1 MNYREI
7 TPSTFSKQIFSFFL
21 QLLFDYDYDNSNNED
36 FKELWTFFKRLYQ
49 GGYSNSFGFPDLLPI
64 QLKDE
69 EHRSKNK
76 ELNKALGK
84 VRKPI
89 TDFLNFLYAASLQGE
104 VSNNNLVIPTNDYI
118 KFMKTQKRIKAKI
131 LDFVGYL
138 GLHVEH
144 KESSTVIKTD
154 ENSNLI
160 LLLTQF
166 ARISEKTGK
175 LNHYYFRRCDL
186 RIINPGYKFEVDEIF
201 LRLFTESEYA
211 YYEIIHSFL
220 CTSGFKCGLR
230 LDNDTSLEITYTN
243 KKIKNTPLFVLTY
256 DVCYLNTVRMTVK
269 FVAMNRITSIS
280 HMVPI
285 PVQRL
290 LFNTAR
296 RCSEC
301 GFCKKNAKGVKGLL
315 KSSVLKFD
323 GQEKVVCWYNQSTY
337 HVINE
342 ESCGEILDFIKLHQY
357 LILDS

>member
-7 TPSTFSKQIFSFFL
+7 APSTFSEQIFSFFL
-21 QLLFDYDYDNSNNED
+21 QLFSDYDNDNNNNEE
-36 FKELWTFFKRLYQ
+36 FKELWTFFNKLYQ
-49 GGYSNSFGFPDLLPI
+49 GGYNNSIGFPDLLPI

-69 EHRSKNK
+69 EQRSKNK

-89 TDFLNFLYAASLQGE
+89 ADFLDFLYTASLQGE
-104 VSNNNLVIPTNDYI
+104 VSNNNLVIPTNDYL

-138 GLHVEH
+138 GLHIEH
-144 KESSTVIKTD
+144 GESSTVIKAD
-154 ENSNLI
+154 ENSKLI

-166 ARISEKTGK
+166 AKISEKTGK
-175 LNHYYFRRCDL
+175 LNHYFFRRCDL
-186 RIINPGYKFEVDEIF
+186 RIINSGYKFEVDELI

-211 YYEIIHSFL
+211 NYEIIHSFL

-230 LDNDTSLEITYTN
+230 LDNDTTLEINYTN
-243 KKIKNTPLFVLTY
+243 NKIKTTPLFVLIY
-256 DVCYLNTVRMTVK
+256 DAIYLNTVRMTVK

-280 HMVPI
+280 HMAPI

-296 RCSEC
+296 SCSEC

-315 KSSVLKFD
+315 KSSVLKFN
-323 GQEKVVCWYNQSTY
+323 GQEKVVCWYNQSNY

-342 ESCGEILDFIKLHQY
+342 ESCGEILGLIKLHQY
-357 LILDS
+357 LIPDS

>member
-7 TPSTFSKQIFSFFL
+7 APSTFSEQIFSFFL
-21 QLLFDYDYDNSNNED
+21 QLFSDYDNDNSNNED
-36 FKELWTFFKRLYQ
+36 FKDLWTFFNKLYQ
-49 GGYSNSFGFPDLLPI
+49 GGYNNSIGFPDLLPI

-76 ELNKALGK
+76 ELNRALGK
-84 VRKPI
+84 LRKPI
-89 TDFLNFLYAASLQGE
+89 VDFLDFLYTVSLQGE
-104 VSNNNLVIPTNDYI
+104 VSDNNLIIPINNYL

-138 GLHVEH
+138 GLHIED
-144 KESSTVIKTD
+144 KESSKVIKAD
-154 ENSNLI
+154 ENNKLI

-166 ARISEKTGK
+166 AKISEKTGK
-175 LNHYYFRRCDL
+175 LNRFYFRRCDL
-186 RIINPGYKFEVDEIF
+186 RIINPEYKFEVDRIF
-201 LRLFTESEYA
+201 LRLFTESEYVN
-211 YYEIIHSFL
+211 YEIIHSFL
-220 CTSGFKCGLR
+220 CSRGFKYRLR
-230 LDNDTSLEITYTN
+230 LDNDTSLEIAYTN
-243 KKIKNTPLFVLTY
+243 NKIKNTPLFVLNY

-280 HMVPI
+280 HMAPI

-290 LFNTAR
+290 LFNTVR
-296 RCSEC
+296 SCSEC
-301 GFCKKNAKGVKGLL
+301 GFCKKSAKGVKGLL

-342 ESCGEILDFIKLHQY
+342 ESCGKILGLIKLHQH
-357 LILDS
+357 LIPDS